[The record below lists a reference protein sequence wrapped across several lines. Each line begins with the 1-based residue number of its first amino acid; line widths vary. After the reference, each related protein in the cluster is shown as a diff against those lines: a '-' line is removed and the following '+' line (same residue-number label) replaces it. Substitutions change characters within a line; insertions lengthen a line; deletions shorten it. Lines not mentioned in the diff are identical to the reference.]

1 MRLNEARVVI
11 DPRTPWEA
19 LDLGVLMAGRHR
31 RLLMLSWAAISLP
44 VFILLSFVFQDSPSI
59 ALLLFW
65 WLKPAFERL
74 PLDILSQALFDEPPS
89 LAQALRRWPSTLKP
103 QLLASLTWRRFSLS
117 RSFSLPVTQL
127 EQLSGQARLR
137 RLAILRKRN
146 LGAARWL
153 TLLGANLE
161 AILWLGSITLL
172 YLLLPQQFTADW
184 NWQKLL
190 ELAEDNWLWLEHL
203 TNLFYVLILVFWGPI
218 YVACGFSLY
227 LNRRTTLEAWDI
239 ELVLRSLRERLG
251 ALAVMSVTVFLSLG
265 LSLAVVPATWAAPAI
280 DSPHAPHLQQQ
291 ALDSQTAHQA
301 INAILDKPPFRNNE
315 TVTRWRL
322 GHPPTQGK
330 GAGALGTWFGGL
342 DGHIVM
348 LIARTLEV
356 VLWATLIGLLALLA
370 WHYRRWFETFV
381 SRREEGK
388 STAGPAPEQLFGL
401 QVSAQSLPDDIAG
414 SAERLWQ
421 DNPREAL
428 GLLYRALLNRL
439 LNDYR
444 LPIKQADTENQVL
457 AQVDGLGQPALSDFS
472 IRLTH
477 HWQTLAYGHRLPP
490 AQAQQDLCNGW
501 RQLFDA
507 GARQ

>member
-1 MRLNEARVVI
+1 MHPDIVI

-19 LDLGVLMAGRHR
+19 MDLGVLMAQRHR
-31 RLLMLSWAAISLP
+31 RLLMVSWAAISLP
-44 VFILLSFVFQDSPSI
+44 VFILLSLLFRDSPSI

-74 PLDILSQALFDEPPS
+74 SLDILSQALFAEPPS
-89 LAQALRRWPSTLKP
+89 LGQALRRWPSTLKP

-127 EQLSGQARLR
+127 EKLSGQARLR

-153 TLLGANLE
+153 TTLGANLE
-161 AILWLGSITLL
+161 AVFWLGSMALL
-172 YLLLPQQFTADW
+172 YLLLPQQFVADW
-184 NWQKLL
+184 NWQQLL
-190 ELAEDNWLWLEHL
+190 EMAESNWLWLEHL
-203 TNLFYVLILVFWGPI
+203 TNLFYALILVFWGPI

-239 ELVLRSLRERLG
+239 ELVLRSLRQRLS
-251 ALAVMSVTVFLSLG
+251 ALAVVLVCVFLSL
-265 LSLAVVPATWAAPAI
+265 SPAPETRAAPAI
-280 DSPHAPHLQQQ
+280 DSPQMPHLQQQ

-301 INAILDKPPFRNNE
+301 INAILDKPPFRNSE

-322 GHPPTQGK
+322 GHEPSPGERS
-330 GAGALGTWFGGL
+330 GALGTWFDSL
-342 DGHIVM
+342 DGHIVV

-356 VLWATLIGLLALLA
+356 LLWVTLIGLLALLA

-381 SRREEGK
+381 SRRSE
-388 STAGPAPEQLFGL
+388 SRTIVGPAPEQLFGL
-401 QVSAQSLPDDIAG
+401 PVSVQSLPDDIAG

-421 DNPREAL
+421 DHPREAL
-428 GLLYRALLNRL
+428 GLLYRALLSRL

-444 LPIKQADTENQVL
+444 LPIRQADTENQVL
-457 AQVDGLGQPALSDFS
+457 AQVVGLGQPALSDFS
-472 IRLTH
+472 ARLTH

-501 RQLFDA
+501 RQLFDK